1 MTFTQGL
8 HYTSIIQLK
17 NLLKLIFQ
25 VAKRPDHLSYG
36 TSGRLCVE
44 HNCCP
49 VVILAVRVC
58 KEAYSHVGA
67 QSNILDEKVLWT
79 PVFQVHQLP
88 WGQCHCWSSHL

>member
-49 VVILAVRVC
+49 AVILAVRVC

-79 PVFQVHQLP
+79 LAFQVHQLP

>member
-8 HYTSIIQLK
+8 HCTSIIQLK
-17 NLLKLIFQ
+17 NLFNLMFQ

-58 KEAYSHVGA
+58 KEAYSHVGT

-79 PVFQVHQLP
+79 PMFQVHQLSR
-88 WGQCHCWSSHL
+88 GQCHCWSSHL

>member
-17 NLLKLIFQ
+17 DLLNLIFQ

-67 QSNILDEKVLWT
+67 QSIILKEKEFWIF
-79 PVFQVHQLP
+79 VFQVHQFS

>member
-8 HYTSIIQLK
+8 HYTYIIQLK

-49 VVILAVRVC
+49 AVILAVRVC

-67 QSNILDEKVLWT
+67 RSDIL
-79 PVFQVHQLP
+79 
-88 WGQCHCWSSHL
+88 